1 MRSRDVA
8 ELIAPRLRAVAG
20 GARRVTL
27 ATVAAHGPRWECAVR
42 AEVVRARAA
51 EKVEGAAAKQMAP
64 RAAEEAAAAEDCRMA
79 PASETSGCSAAA
91 SGAATPPKSAT
102 AISVKA
108 PTSRDISQGADI
120 PQRSK

>member
-64 RAAEEAAAAEDCRMA
+64 RAAEEVAAAEDCRMA

-91 SGAATPPKSAT
+91 SGAATPPTSAT
-102 AISVKA
+102 AISAKA
-108 PTSRDISQGADI
+108 LTARNGA
-120 PQRSK
+120 